1 VANKKLQEKNI
12 SSDLQIELFRVTN
25 ECEMALYAPDSGTL
39 KMHQTY
45 SDAFKLIGKLENEL
59 S

>member
-1 VANKKLQEKNI
+1 MFPANYKLNYLEY
-12 SSDLQIELFRVTN
+12 S
-25 ECEMALYAPDSGTL
+25 PDSGTL